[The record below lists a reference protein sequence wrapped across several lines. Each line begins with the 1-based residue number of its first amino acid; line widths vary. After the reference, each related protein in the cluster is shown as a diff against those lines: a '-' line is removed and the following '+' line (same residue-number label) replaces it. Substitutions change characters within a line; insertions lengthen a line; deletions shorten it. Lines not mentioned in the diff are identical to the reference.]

1 MDEKCDAAPRWLIR
15 LTLVRVPS
23 SEIVALLYNAIVRA
37 EWLSVTQ
44 RCKID

>member
-1 MDEKCDAAPRWLIR
+1 MDEKCDAAPR
-15 LTLVRVPS
+15 LTLVPVPS
-23 SEIVALLYNAIVRA
+23 SEIVALLYNAFVRA